1 MSKFGYFPKSE
12 EDFLNYLHEL
22 ENKPHDYN
30 SIAEALTD
38 ATVAFFNYFAS
49 KHGMTGYQ
57 ASWSA
62 LQFLA
67 KTRGMEAPFM
77 IVDYEK
83 LLEWNSLF
91 RDLLGIIE
99 AVIRKH
105 NEDEK
110 A

>member
-49 KHGMTGYQ
+49 KHGMTG
-57 ASWSA
+57 
-62 LQFLA
+62 F
-67 KTRGMEAPFM
+67 
-77 IVDYEK
+77 
-83 LLEWNSLF
+83 
-91 RDLLGIIE
+91 
-99 AVIRKH
+99 
-105 NEDEK
+105 
-110 A
+110 